1 MERLTH
7 TNKGMAWYKSDLLL
21 LEPCEM
27 SHAQIS
33 EVLHRLA
40 AYEETGLTPEEI
52 NAISSTTALRIH
64 RTLTDAEV
72 EELRE
77 LLKQQPG
84 HIMVL
89 GEEKAD
95 VCVCC
100 GEIVPEGRQ
109 VCPPCETEAG
119 L

>member
-52 NAISSTTALRIH
+52 KAMTSTTELRMN
-64 RTLTDAEV
+64 RELTDAEV

-77 LLKQQPG
+77 MLKQQPG
-84 HIMVL
+84 TIMACV
-89 GEEKAD
+89 EDKED

-100 GEIVPEGRQ
+100 GGIVPEGRQ
-109 VCPPCETEAG
+109 ACPKCEAEAG